1 MVYRIDETTMAKSI
15 AVLSLISLTDSDLII
30 AVTTRDFYTNSL
42 RHIIHSTGLEK
53 IDKFIGG
60 CGKT

>member
-42 RHIIHSTGLEK
+42 RHIIQLDRIREDRQVHRRLW
-53 IDKFIGG
+53 
-60 CGKT
+60 